1 MQLCLLSWAPMP
13 LLLPPLTRRMINV
26 PPRWVGYHLKAEAE
40 KQFEEKGGGG
50 TPLSLLCKHMT
61 HHRILKSGLRAWR
74 GKELRLVM
82 PCSRAC
88 AYRTGGDLTST
99 FILKVSPR
107 GLCNPN
113 QVQAN
118 HENPIFF
125 HEPFLDLAFS
135 NSLTC
140 IFTDS
145 NDICGWL
152 SYFKQLKIC
161 FSPKK

>member
-1 MQLCLLSWAPMP
+1 MKK
-13 LLLPPLTRRMINV
+13 R
-26 PPRWVGYHLKAEAE
+26 
-40 KQFEEKGGGG
+40 GG

-61 HHRILKSGLRAWR
+61 HHRILRSGLRACR
-74 GKELRLVM
+74 EKELRLVM

-113 QVQAN
+113 QVQPN

-135 NSLTC
+135 NSLSC
-140 IFTDS
+140 IFMDS
-145 NDICGWL
+145 NDICCWL

-161 FSPKK
+161 FSLKKGSKYLKLHSYLLLQKDLLLQNNILSTCIAHISLYRRP